1 MGPISTPG
9 PLVKPEKTG
18 KPTKPNKRYNAQLKV
33 PNWAPKRQVVNKMPN
48 SPSEIGT
55 GLIGIAMHN
64 GPNMQVTE
72 VIKPA
77 IASLLVDIL

>member
-1 MGPISTPG
+1 MSTPG

-18 KPTKPNKRYNAQLKV
+18 KPIKPNKRYIEQHKV
-33 PNWAPKRQVVNKMPN
+33 PNLAPKRQVVNKMPN

-55 GLIGIAMHN
+55 GLIGIVMHK
-64 GPNMQVTE
+64 GPRMQVME

-77 IASLLVDIL
+77 IANLFVDIL